1 MDAPLKPRLLSRAEI
16 NESAWNRCVEQA
28 PVSLAYA
35 CTWYLDALCDSAW
48 SGLVAGDYDA
58 VMPLVPR
65 RKYGISYLYQPY
77 FCQQLGL
84 FGDPQLQPGF
94 LAAIAQH
101 FRYAD
106 IQLHTGTLPTDPA
119 FTARP
124 TYWLPLRES
133 YETLRAGYN
142 KDARKNLRRLE
153 EQYGHCLLEET
164 LDFDGIVALYRD
176 AYGKLNPLITAAH
189 YHRLTLALRAAARQ
203 GALESYRLNT
213 PEGKTLAA
221 GIFLRSREHFHYI
234 LGGPLERGN
243 TNGVHG
249 LIDAFIRLHAG
260 SGMTLDFEGS
270 EIPSVAYFYSKFGA
284 EPVPYYRWRM
294 NRLPRLLRWAK
305 K

>member
-1 MDAPLKPRLLSRAEI
+1 MDEPLKPRLIARAEI
-16 NESAWNRCVEQA
+16 NDSAWNRCVEQA
-28 PVSLAYA
+28 PVSLVYA
-35 CTWYLDALCDSAW
+35 CTWYLDALCGSEW
-48 SGLVAGDYDA
+48 SGLVIGDYDA
-58 VMPLVPR
+58 VMPLVSR

-84 FGDPQLQPGF
+84 FGEARLLPLF
-94 LAAIAQH
+94 LDSIAAA
-101 FRYAD
+101 FRFAD
-106 IQLHTGTLPTDPA
+106 IQLHTGTLPEGEA

-124 TYWLPLRES
+124 TYWLPLHAS
-133 YETLRAGYN
+133 YEKLRSGYN

-153 EQYGHCLLEET
+153 ETHGHCLLEAT
-164 LDFDGIVALYRD
+164 LDFDGVIALYRN
-176 AYGKLNPLITAAH
+176 AYGKLNPLISAGHYSRLSQALKAASRH
-189 YHRLTLALRAAARQ
+189 
-203 GALESYRLNT
+203 GALEAYRLNT
-213 PEGKTLAA
+213 ASGQTLAA
-221 GIFLRSREHFHYI
+221 GIFLRSAAHFHYI

-260 SGMTLDFEGS
+260 SAMTLDFEGS

-284 EPVPYYRWRM
+284 HPVPYYRWRM